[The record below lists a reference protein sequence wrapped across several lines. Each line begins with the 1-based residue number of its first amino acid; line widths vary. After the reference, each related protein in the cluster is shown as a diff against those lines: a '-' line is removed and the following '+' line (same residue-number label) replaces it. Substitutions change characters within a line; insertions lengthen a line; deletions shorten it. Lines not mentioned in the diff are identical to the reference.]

1 MSMERR
7 GREKRKLFQEAS
19 SGHRARKTTTIRM
32 EKLRL
37 LAREA
42 PELVFKNV
50 FHLLKG
56 ELLEAAFHRLDER
69 KAVGLD
75 GVSKYR
81 YAKNLQA
88 NLLDLEDRIQ
98 RGAYKPMLARQV
110 LIPKANGNSHDL
122 GRPLRAAVQG
132 GLDWFPNQERR
143 P

>member
-1 MSMERR
+1 MERR
-7 GREKRKLFQEAS
+7 GREKREFHHQTS
-19 SGHRARKTTTIRM
+19 SGHRATKTTTPRM
-32 EKLRL
+32 VKLKW

-50 FHLLKG
+50 FHLLKV
-56 ELLEAAFHRLDER
+56 ELLEVAFHRLDER

-75 GVSKYR
+75 GVSKER
-81 YAKNLQA
+81 YARNLQA

-98 RGAYKPMLARQV
+98 RGAYKPMPARQV
-110 LIPKANGNSHDL
+110 LIPKANGKTHDL